1 MKLLSTRIAVCFF
14 TFFISTSA
22 IHAQQFKWVTGGGTV
37 SSNVEQVQSMCTDPN
52 GNVYALSAVG
62 NDPIVADTFHE
73 TPYGATE
80 NILLTSY
87 NCSGQMRWAKL
98 IASSLDHCVPFG
110 IVADSLGN
118 IYVAGEFS
126 GAGGGSTLHIGYD
139 TTLSATSTDYLSTGL
154 LKFDTSGR
162 FKWIRYVGANNLAS
176 ALAVGSLADPLT
188 IDASNNAHYFCYVK
202 SGVPL
207 MTGVTSIY
215 GVYDMTYNTSGTL
228 LSAVRLDLDSQ
239 WFLHGAVIDPVTN
252 KLYAYGEINQ
262 GIYGGFLTDT
272 FFAVGFD
279 ASRNLLWQYFCGH
292 GDDDVI
298 SGIILDQTKHL
309 HFSGEAQGA
318 ASSPL
323 GPTFSFNGDSVYS
336 THFGGDISIVLT
348 TDTNGHPEW
357 IKKFDGSLD
366 VNGFNSI
373 TQLPNNK
380 VAAFGT
386 FVGKVIDNQ
395 GDSLVTPA
403 GDGYSTYFAIY
414 DSAGDLQTVQQTFGD
429 GFYNVGI
436 AITSDKVGNIYIGGY
451 VADSIWAG
459 TPAIPAYHS
468 IGGNTDFFVM
478 KYGVDCSCTIMPIAN
493 YSDTGTSIIGFN
505 YTGTTTGIDSVVWN
519 FGDGSATTLGTSPFH
534 TYTASGTYNACAT
547 VYTSCGSDIHCSEV
561 VVPCSIVPTSS
572 YSHAGVPIVNF
583 TYTGT
588 TSGIDSVIWQFGDGG
603 MGNGLTTTHTYTA
616 LGTYTVCAT
625 AYTVCDSNTFCD
637 TVVIGTLSASV
648 LSVSNVQVFPNP
660 ANDKLYITNI
670 LKSTSYRLLNV
681 TGECMQQGVLKY
693 GSNALSMITFAQGI
707 YILEM
712 TGSDGVRN
720 MVRVVKE

>member
-14 TFFISTSA
+14 TFFISITTL
-22 IHAQQFKWVTGGGTV
+22 HAQQFKWVTGGGTV
-37 SSNVEQVQSMCTDPN
+37 SSFTEQVNFMCTDPN
-52 GNVYALSAVG
+52 GNVYVLSNVG
-62 NDPIVADTFHE
+62 NDPITADTFHA
-73 TPYGATE
+73 TPYGATD

-98 IASSLDHCVPFG
+98 IASSSGNCTSFG
-110 IVADSLGN
+110 LAADSLGH
-118 IYVAGEFS
+118 IYVAGSFIHTS
-126 GAGGGSTLHIGYD
+126 ATDVFHIGYD
-139 TTLSATSTDYLSTGL
+139 TSITGSSSRYLTTGLIQFDTTGHFNWIRFVGPNTFAAATSVYGGPITEDA
-154 LKFDTSGR
+154 
-162 FKWIRYVGANNLAS
+162 ANN
-176 ALAVGSLADPLT
+176 T
-188 IDASNNAHYFCYVK
+188 HYFCYITT
-202 SGVPL
+202 GTTL
-207 MTGVTSIY
+207 MTGVTSVY
-215 GVYDMTYNTSGTL
+215 GVYDMTYNTAGTL
-228 LSAVRLDLDSQ
+228 LSAVRLDLDSE
-239 WFLHGAVIDPVTN
+239 WYLMGAVIDPSTN
-252 KLYAYGEINQ
+252 KLYVCGQVNQ
-262 GIYGGFLTDT
+262 SFGAGVDT
-272 FFAVGFD
+272 FFAAAFD
-279 ASRNLLWQYFCGH
+279 ASRNLLWQYFAGH
-292 GDDDVI
+292 GNAEDAI
-298 SGIILDQTKHL
+298 SSITLDQSKHL
-309 HFSGEAQGA
+309 HFAGNA
-318 ASSPL
+318 ASPTL
-323 GPTFSFNGDSVYS
+323 ATTTFSFNGDSVS
-336 THFGGDISIVLT
+336 NTHYGLYAMSVVLT

-386 FVGKVIDNQ
+386 FVGKIIDNQ

-403 GDGYSTYFAIY
+403 GDGYSPYLAIY

-451 VADSIWAG
+451 VTDSIWAG
-459 TPAIPAYHS
+459 PPAIPAYHS
-468 IGGNTDFFVM
+468 IGGNTDLFVM
-478 KYGVDCSCTIMPIAN
+478 KYGVDCSCTSMPIAN
-493 YSDTGTSIIGFN
+493 YSDTGTSTIGFT
-505 YTGTTTGIDSVVWN
+505 YTGTTSGIDSVVWN
-519 FGDGSATTLGTSPFH
+519 FGDGSATITGITPFH
-534 TYTASGTYNACAT
+534 TYTASGTFNACAT

-603 MGNGLTTTHTYTA
+603 VGNGLTPTHTYTA

-637 TVVIGTLSASV
+637 TVVIGTLSASA
-648 LSVSNVQVFPNP
+648 LNVSNVQVFPNP
-660 ANDKLYITNI
+660 ANDKLYITDI
-670 LKSTSYRLLNV
+670 VQSTSYRLLNV
-681 TGECMQQGVLKY
+681 TGECMQQGILKY
-693 GSNALSMITFAQGI
+693 GSNALSLKTFAQGI

-712 TGSDGVRN
+712 TGSDGERS